1 VCTIC
6 VSAWSV
12 RWMVRFCTSTNIQ
25 RLSTDV
31 TGAHI
36 TSMSIHYWKKD
47 VLYELHSLKNY
58 VLSSTLSNH
67 LLRPFDGGLKIQNT
81 FVWLLVETCW
91 RLVVRTGRFESTTR
105 PLATISLSKSSQVRV
120 SGLPLSKRCVFDSLH
135 FIVNIKLHFIM
146 SKWSGPRK
154 ILRHRNGT
162 T

>member
-1 VCTIC
+1 MCTIC

-12 RWMVRFCTSTNIQ
+12 RWMVSFCTSTNIQ

-36 TSMSIHYWKKD
+36 TSTSIHYWKKD
-47 VLYELHSLKNY
+47 ELHSLKNY

-81 FVWLLVETCW
+81 FVWLHVETCW

-120 SGLPLSKRCVFDSLH
+120 NGLPLSKRCVFYCQHTAELCY
-135 FIVNIKLHFIM
+135 VKVV
-146 SKWSGPRK
+146 
-154 ILRHRNGT
+154 GT
-162 T
+162 QKNTST